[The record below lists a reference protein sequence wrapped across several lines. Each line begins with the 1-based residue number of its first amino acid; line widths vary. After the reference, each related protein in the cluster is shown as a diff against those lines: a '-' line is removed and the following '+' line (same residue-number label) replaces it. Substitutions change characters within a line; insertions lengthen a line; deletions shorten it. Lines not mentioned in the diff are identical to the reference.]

1 MCEGCKAMDVKKE
14 LVEIIN
20 KTEDYNLLLLIL
32 GTFKGVNG
40 KG

>member
-1 MCEGCKAMDVKKE
+1 MVQRGNEMDVKKE

-20 KTEDYNLLLLIL
+20 KTENYNLLLLIL
-32 GTFKGVNG
+32 GIFKGVNG